1 MEGVGDLMT
10 HMAAC
15 CRPVPYDKLVGYVSV
30 GRGVI
35 VHRRNCREIL
45 KLTDAERE
53 RLVEVTWAS
62 RPAQTGYPVDIV
74 LTAADRKG
82 LLRDISSALADT
94 DANVLGS
101 DTRTDPSNDIAHLRF
116 TIEVTDAEHLDR
128 IIARLKQLP
137 DMLSVARA
145 D

>member
-1 MEGVGDLMT
+1 MT

-45 KLTDAERE
+45 KLSDAERE
-53 RLVEVTWAS
+53 RLVAVSWAAQ
-62 RPAQTGYPVDIV
+62 PAERGYPVGIE
-74 LTAADRKG
+74 LTAADRRG

-101 DTRTDPSNDIAHLRF
+101 DTRTDPTNDVAHMRF
-116 TIEVTDAEHLDR
+116 TVQVTDAGHLER

-137 DMLSVARA
+137 DILDVRRA
-145 D
+145 Q